1 MKSKAKE
8 RLMKN
13 HSTQGRFYTDY
24 EINQMKLRWTKQAF
38 KLSIHFSIMA
48 LKDQFGF
55 GKVRMARY
63 LDKTM
68 DVFDSYDREYIDMA
82 DIQYMVKEETGI
94 ELQ

>member
-1 MKSKAKE
+1 MKNKAKE

-38 KLSIHFSIMA
+38 KLSIHFSIMS

-68 DVFDSYDREYIDMA
+68 DIFDSYDREYISMA
-82 DIQYMVKEETGI
+82 DVQHMVKEETGI
-94 ELQ
+94 EIQ